1 MEKKFIES
9 VNFPFN
15 EISAASSLE
24 KGPGRPPHWEMV
36 FWWTRKPLI
45 STRAVIA
52 SCLLPENTDPTHFL
66 HSIGIQRSK
75 SKKSTKSPHT
85 VNPLYTFHK
94 TLLDPFSGF
103 GSIPL
108 EASRLALQPT
118 AIELLPTAYL
128 FLKSI
133 LEYPHYGPELI
144 KDIEKWSTTI
154 INNLNQDEK
163 IKTLYNDAST
173 SIGTWE
179 VKCPT
184 CKRWTPLV
192 GNWWLARVKGK
203 KGYKRLAWMEPEI
216 TNNKVSIKVVDL
228 NKLLGNEAL
237 TRAHVDGLTIHVDNT
252 TYRVPEKTVHARRET
267 ATCLLCSQ
275 PIKYIDIETKTHHPD
290 KKNLPKDIKNVK
302 WYVKYALE
310 HSVTSPF
317 SPEALARPFLL
328 AKVKN
333 ENNISFEPCTDR
345 DQYSLTLAEK
355 EIETLLTD
363 EDPDIPREPISPYSV
378 RYLFPLLYGFTHWYT
393 LFTSRQLL
401 ILIALVKLIRTAG
414 TEIEKEKITQGFTPE
429 QAFTY
434 ARIIVTYL
442 SLALCKYADYNSLTT
457 YWNPSLIRAPTMAV
471 RGIAMNWNFTDTH
484 PTARITGSFAQNIRN
499 AIRGLTYL
507 TSHSTTPCTVLLD
520 DATMLTL
527 DKTFDLIVTDPPYY
541 DDVPYSELSD
551 FYYVWLKRALSDV
564 ENHRLIPK
572 YTPEAFFEKIGSENM
587 EISTQWEKY
596 ALHEVSLNPP
606 RLTMTSR
613 EEGKTHFQSLLNR
626 AFITM
631 GTKLKEDGLLVTYY
645 AHTDPNAWKSLL
657 QAGWEAANLKI
668 TNAFPLTTE
677 PAQSVIKRGKLSMDT
692 SIVVVWRKGSTGSI
706 EASALYKTMV
716 ETAAKR
722 ATSLIEG
729 GTVGRD
735 LVINSLAACLAEA
748 TTYKEVTS
756 MGSITAQELVDE
768 YVYPAALLGIAQA
781 LSQKAKIAQGIK
793 SPDAMFYLLIKFT
806 LAGSQKKVIDTT
818 DARLFSIGTSFA
830 IRTAQTLNIFTKR
843 KERSRLELTL
853 LEPTSA
859 EGPKF
864 AEFLKMRGLSTVEP
878 EIRCTVDALHVIE
891 YFTLSSREEFK
902 KKVDK
907 LRVHSPCCVEEALS
921 MAEIMAKVLPEREVE
936 RTLCERITE
945 MI

>member
-15 EISAASSLE
+15 EISAASALE

-52 SCLLPENTDPTHFL
+52 SCLLPENTDPTLFL
-66 HSIGIQRSK
+66 QSIGIQK
-75 SKKSTKSPHT
+75 PKPKKSTKSPHT

-108 EASRLALQPT
+108 EASRLGLQPT

-133 LEYPHYGPELI
+133 LEYPQHSPELI
-144 KDIEKWSTTI
+144 KDIEKWSTSLI
-154 INNLNQDEK
+154 DNLNQDEK
-163 IKTLYNDAST
+163 IKTLYNNTST

-179 VKCPT
+179 VRCPT

-216 TNNKVSIKVVDL
+216 TNDKVSIKVVDL
-228 NKLLGNEAL
+228 NKLLGNEPL
-237 TRAHVDGLTIHVDNT
+237 TRAHVDGLTIHIDNT

-267 ATCLLCSQ
+267 ATCLLCNQ
-275 PIKYIDIETKTHHPD
+275 PIRYIDTETKTHHPD
-290 KKNLPKDIKNVK
+290 KKNLPKGVKTLK

-310 HSVTSPF
+310 HYNASFF
-317 SPEALARPFLL
+317 SPEALARPVLL
-328 AKVKN
+328 VKVKN
-333 ENNISFEPCTDR
+333 ENNIWFEPCTDH
-345 DQYSLTLAEK
+345 DQYSLTFAGK
-355 EIETLLTD
+355 EIETLLKD

-378 RYLFPLLYGFTHWYT
+378 RYLFPLLYGMTHWHT
-393 LFTSRQLL
+393 LFNPRQLL
-401 ILIALVKLIRTAG
+401 ILITLVNLIRTVG
-414 TEIEKEKITQGFTPE
+414 TEIEKEKITQGFTPN

-434 ARIIVTYL
+434 AKIIATYL
-442 SLALCKYADYNSLTT
+442 SMALCKYADYNSLTT

-507 TSHSTTPCTVLLD
+507 TSHPTSSCTVLLD
-520 DATMLTL
+520 DATMLTF
-527 DKTFDLIVTDPPYY
+527 DRTFDLIVTDPPYY
-541 DDVPYSELSD
+541 DDVPYTELSD

-572 YTPEAFFEKIGSENM
+572 FSPEAFFEKIGSENV

-606 RLTMTSR
+606 RLTTTSR

-631 GTKLKEDGLLVTYY
+631 GTRLKEKGLLVTYY
-645 AHTDPNAWKSLL
+645 AHTDSNAWKALL
-657 QAGWEAANLKI
+657 QAGWEEAGFRI

-692 SIVVVWRKGSTGSI
+692 SIVVVWRKGSAGSI
-706 EASALYKTMV
+706 EASALYKNMV
-716 ETAAKR
+716 ETVTTKAQ
-722 ATSLIEG
+722 SLIDRG
-729 GTVGRD
+729 ITGRD
-735 LVINSLAACLAEA
+735 LVISSLAACLSEA
-748 TTYKEVTS
+748 TTYKEVSAVWKIDTK
-756 MGSITAQELVDE
+756 ELIDT
-768 YVYPAALLGIAQA
+768 YVYPAALLGLAQA
-781 LSQKAKIAQGIK
+781 LSRKAQIKEGIK
-793 SPDAMFYLLIKFT
+793 SPDALFYLLIKCV
-806 LAGSQKKVIDTT
+806 LSGSKKKAIEST
-818 DARLFSIGTSFA
+818 DARIFSIGTSFDLK
-830 IRTAQTLNIFTKR
+830 TAQTLKIVAKTKG
-843 KERSRLELTL
+843 ERPLALIL
-853 LEPTSA
+853 LEPASL
-859 EGPKF
+859 ERPHL
-864 AEFLKMRGLSTVEP
+864 AEFLTTRGIAEPKMRCV
-878 EIRCTVDALHVIE
+878 VDVLHVME
-891 YFTLSSREEFK
+891 YYALISSREEFR
-902 KKVDK
+902 KKVGE
-907 LRVHSPCCVEEALS
+907 LRAHYPGLTEEALS
-921 MAEIMAKVLPEREVE
+921 MAEIMARVLPEREVE
-936 RTLCERITE
+936 RTLCERMTE
-945 MI
+945 LI